1 MNFEISLI
9 FYNFAR
15 LFGKIIKRLHKMKLE
30 QNRIDDLNL
39 QLTLSVAGED
49 YADNRKKKLN
59 DYRKKAEFKGFR
71 KGMVPMSLVEK
82 LYGQQARVDAVNDV
96 IAEGLNNFINE
107 NNLRVLGEPLPSED
121 TPHND
126 WSADNEFVF
135 KFDIAQNPEV
145 SFELSKEDE
154 VVYYTITATEAA
166 KKEMK
171 ENLLRQYGNLE
182 EGDAAKEEDFIIVDF
197 EQGETKVEGTYVA
210 IRNVAEAVR
219 STFVGVKAGDV
230 LDVNVNEAFEN
241 ETDRSSM
248 LKINKAELANLDPM
262 FKMTVRNV
270 KTFVSAP
277 LVEETFEKIFG
288 VKTEAEFD
296 AKIEEK
302 LRAEYSQEAD
312 FRFSKDAK
320 NFLLEKANV
329 AIAEDFLKRWV
340 YVVNEGKFTMEDIE
354 KDWALF
360 IVDYKWQM
368 VRNYL
373 MKKYD
378 VKIEEADLLAS
389 AKGFAAY
396 QFAMYGMNNVPEE
409 QLEAFA
415 KNILSQEEQ
424 GRRIL
429 DQVENEK
436 TFAAVREVVTL
447 KKKKISV
454 EKFRE
459 LN

>member
-1 MNFEISLI
+1 
-9 FYNFAR
+9 
-15 LFGKIIKRLHKMKLE
+15 MKLE

-39 QLTLSVAGED
+39 ELTLAVTAED
-49 YADNRKKKLN
+49 YADSRKKKLN
-59 DYRKKAEFKGFR
+59 DYRKKAEIKGFR

-82 LYGQQARVDAVNDV
+82 MYGQSALVDAVNDV
-96 IAEGLNNFINE
+96 VSEGLNNFIHE

-121 TPHND
+121 QPEAEWVAGND
-126 WSADNEFVF
+126 FTF
-135 KFDIAQNPEV
+135 KFDIAENPEV
-145 SFELSKEDE
+145 SFELSKDDE
-154 VVYYTITATEAA
+154 IVYYTITVTEAA

-171 ENLLRQYGNLE
+171 DNLLKQYGSLE
-182 EGDAAKEEDFIIVDF
+182 EGKKAKEDDFIIVDF

-210 IRNVAEAVR
+210 LRNVAEAAR
-219 STFVGVKAGDV
+219 KSFVGVKPGDV

-241 ETDRSSM
+241 ETDRASM
-248 LKINKAELANLDPM
+248 LKVSKDELATLDPM
-262 FKMTVRNV
+262 FRMTVKNV
-270 KTFVSAP
+270 KTFVNAP
-277 LVEETFEKIFG
+277 LTEETFEKIFG
-288 VKTEAEFD
+288 VKTEEEFD
-296 AKIEEK
+296 AKIEERI
-302 LRAEYSQEAD
+302 RAEYAQEAD

-320 NFLLEKANV
+320 QFLLEKADV
-329 AIAEDFLKRWV
+329 KIAENFLKRWV

-354 KDWALF
+354 KDWDLF

-368 VRNYL
+368 VRNFL
-373 MKKYD
+373 MNKYN
-378 VKIEEADLLAS
+378 VKVEEADLLAS

-396 QFAMYGMNNVPEE
+396 QFAMYGMNNVPDE
-409 QLEAFA
+409 QLESFA

-436 TFAAVREVVTL
+436 TFAAVREVVSL

-459 LN
+459 LK

>member
-1 MNFEISLI
+1 
-9 FYNFAR
+9 
-15 LFGKIIKRLHKMKLE
+15 MKLE

-39 QLTLSVAGED
+39 ELTLAVTAED
-49 YADNRKKKLN
+49 YADSRKKKLN
-59 DYRKKAEFKGFR
+59 DYRKKAEIKGFR

-82 LYGQQARVDAVNDV
+82 MYGQSALVDAVNEV
-96 IAEGLNNFINE
+96 VSEGLNNFIHE

-121 TPHND
+121 QPEAEWVAGND
-126 WSADNEFVF
+126 FTF
-135 KFDIAQNPEV
+135 KFDIAENPEV
-145 SFELSKEDE
+145 SFELSKDDE
-154 VVYYTITATEAA
+154 IVYYTITVTEAA

-171 ENLLRQYGNLE
+171 DNLLKQYGSLE
-182 EGDAAKEEDFIIVDF
+182 EGKKAKEDDFIIVDF

-210 IRNVAEAVR
+210 LRNVAEAAR
-219 STFVGVKAGDV
+219 KSFVGVKPGDV

-241 ETDRSSM
+241 ETDRASL
-248 LKINKAELANLDPM
+248 LKVSKDELATLDPM
-262 FKMTVRNV
+262 FRMTVKNV
-270 KTFVSAP
+270 KTFVNAP
-277 LVEETFEKIFG
+277 LTEETFEKIFG
-288 VKTEAEFD
+288 VKTEEEFD
-296 AKIEEK
+296 AKIEERI
-302 LRAEYSQEAD
+302 RAEYAQEAD

-320 NFLLEKANV
+320 TYLLDKAGVNV
-329 AIAEDFLKRWV
+329 AEKFLKRWV
-340 YVVNEGKFTMEDIE
+340 FVVNEGKFTMEDIE
-354 KDWALF
+354 KDWDLF

-373 MKKYD
+373 MNKYN

-459 LN
+459 LK

>member
-1 MNFEISLI
+1 
-9 FYNFAR
+9 
-15 LFGKIIKRLHKMKLE
+15 MKLE

-39 QLTLSVAGED
+39 ELTITVAAED
-49 YADNRKKKLN
+49 YAENRKKRLN

-82 LYGQQARVDAVNDV
+82 MYGPSALVDSVNDV
-96 IAEGLNNFINE
+96 VAEQLNSFIQE
-107 NNLRVLGEPLPSED
+107 NNLRVLGEPLPSENQPE
-121 TPHND
+121 TE
-126 WSADNEFVF
+126 WVAGNEFTF
-135 KFDIAQNPEV
+135 KFDIAQNPEI

-154 VVYYTITATEAA
+154 VTYYTITVTEAA
-166 KKEMK
+166 KNEMK
-171 ENLLRQYGNLE
+171 DNLLRQYGSLE
-182 EGDAAKEEDFIIVDF
+182 EGEAAKEEDFIIVDF
-197 EQGETKVEGTYVA
+197 EQGENKVEGTYVA
-210 IRNVAEAVR
+210 LRNVAEAAR
-219 STFVGVKAGDV
+219 ASFVGVKAGDV
-230 LDVNVNEAFEN
+230 MDVNVNEAFEN
-241 ETDRSSM
+241 ETDRASM
-248 LKINKAELANLDPM
+248 LKVSKDELATLDPM
-262 FKMTVRNV
+262 FKMTVKNV
-270 KTFVSAP
+270 KTFVNAP

-296 AKIEEK
+296 ANVEERI
-302 LRAEYSQEAD
+302 RAEYAQEAD

-320 NFLLEKANV
+320 DYLLEKADVTV
-329 AIAEDFLKRWV
+329 AEKFLKRWV

-354 KDWALF
+354 KDWDLF
-360 IVDYKWQM
+360 IIDYKWQM

-373 MKKYD
+373 IQKYN
-378 VKIEEADLLAS
+378 VQIEEADLLAS

-459 LN
+459 LK

>member
-1 MNFEISLI
+1 
-9 FYNFAR
+9 
-15 LFGKIIKRLHKMKLE
+15 MKLE

-39 QLTLSVAGED
+39 EVAVTVTADD
-49 YADNRKKKLN
+49 YAENRKKRLN
-59 DYRKKAEFKGFR
+59 DFRKKAEIKGFR

-82 LYGQQARVDAVNDV
+82 MYGQQALVDSVNDV
-96 IAEGLNNFINE
+96 IAEGLNNFIQE
-107 NNLRVLGEPLPSED
+107 NSLRVLGEPLPAED
-121 TPHND
+121 QQSHV
-126 WSADNEFVF
+126 WEAGNEFTF
-135 KFDIAQNPEV
+135 RFDIAENPEI
-145 SFELSKEDE
+145 SFELSKDDE
-154 VVYYTITATEAA
+154 VVYYTITVTEAA

-171 ENLLRQYGNLE
+171 DNLLRQYGSLE
-182 EGDAAKEEDFIIVDF
+182 EGEAAKEEDFIIVDF
-197 EQGETKVEGTYVA
+197 EQGDMKVEGTYVA
-210 IRNVAEAVR
+210 LRNVAEAAR
-219 STFVGVKAGDV
+219 ASFVGVKPGDV

-241 ETDRSSM
+241 ETDRASM
-248 LKINKAELANLDPM
+248 LKVSKEELASLDPM
-262 FKMTVRNV
+262 FRMTVKNV
-270 KTFVSAP
+270 KTFVPAA
-277 LVEETFEKIFG
+277 LTEETFEKVFG

-296 AKIEEK
+296 AKIEE
-302 LRAEYSQEAD
+302 RTRGEYAQEAD

-320 NFLLEKANV
+320 NFLLEKADV
-329 AIAEDFLKRWV
+329 KIAEEFLKRWV

-354 KDWALF
+354 KDWDLF
-360 IVDYKWQM
+360 IIDYKWQM

-373 MKKYD
+373 MQKYN
-378 VKIEEADLLAS
+378 VQIEEADLLAS

-409 QLEAFA
+409 QLESFA

-454 EKFRE
+454 DKFRE
-459 LN
+459 LK

>member
-1 MNFEISLI
+1 MNIV
-9 FYNFAR
+9 
-15 LFGKIIKRLHKMKLE
+15 

-39 QLTLSVAGED
+39 ELTLSVGKED
-49 YADNRKKKLN
+49 YAEPMKKKLA
-59 DYRKKAEFKGFR
+59 DFRKKADIKGFR

-82 LYGQQARVDAVNDV
+82 MYGQQALADSINDV
-96 IAEGLNNFINE
+96 ISEGLNNFIRE
-107 NNLRVLGEPLPSED
+107 NNLKVLGEPLPSED
-121 TPHND
+121 GPQNEWVNGND
-126 WSADNEFVF
+126 FTF

-154 VVYYTITATEAA
+154 VTYYTITVTEAA

-171 ENLLRQYGNLE
+171 DNLLKQYGSLE
-182 EGDAAKEEDFIIVDF
+182 EGKKAKEDDFIIVDF

-210 IRNVAEAVR
+210 LRNVAEAAR
-219 STFVGVKAGDV
+219 KSFVGVKPGDV

-241 ETDRSSM
+241 ETDRASM
-248 LKINKAELANLDPM
+248 LKVNKDELASLDPM
-262 FKMTVRNV
+262 FKMTVKNV
-270 KTFVSAP
+270 KTFVNAP
-277 LVEETFEKIFG
+277 MTEETFEKIFG

-296 AKIEEK
+296 AKIEERI
-302 LRAEYSQEAD
+302 RAEYSQEAD

-320 NFLLEKANV
+320 TYLLDKANV
-329 AIAEDFLKRWV
+329 TVAEKFLKRWI
-340 YVVNEGKFTMEDIE
+340 YVINEGKFTMEDIE
-354 KDWALF
+354 KDWDLF

-368 VRNYL
+368 VRSFL
-373 MKKYD
+373 MEKYG
-378 VKIEEADLLAS
+378 VKVEEADLLAS

-396 QFAMYGMNNVPEE
+396 QFAMYGMNNVPDE
-409 QLEAFA
+409 QLESFA
-415 KNILSQEEQ
+415 KNILAQEEL

>member
-1 MNFEISLI
+1 
-9 FYNFAR
+9 
-15 LFGKIIKRLHKMKLE
+15 MKLE

-39 QLTLSVAGED
+39 ELTISVAAED
-49 YADNRKKKLN
+49 YAENRKKKLN

-82 LYGQQARVDAVNDV
+82 MYGQSALVDSVNDV
-96 IAEGLNNFINE
+96 VSEGLNNFIHE

-121 TPHND
+121 QPQTE
-126 WSADNEFVF
+126 WVSGNEFVF
-135 KFDIAQNPEV
+135 KFDIAENPEV

-154 VVYYTITATEAA
+154 VVYYTITVTEAA
-166 KKEMK
+166 KNEMK
-171 ENLLRQYGNLE
+171 DNLLRQYGSLE
-182 EGDAAKEEDFIIVDF
+182 EGEAAKEEDFIIVDF

-210 IRNVAEAVR
+210 LRNVAEAAR
-219 STFVGVKAGDV
+219 KSFVGVKPGDV

-241 ETDRSSM
+241 ETDRASM
-248 LKINKAELANLDPM
+248 LKVNKDELANLDPM
-262 FKMTVRNV
+262 FKMTVKNV
-270 KTFVSAP
+270 KTFVNAP
-277 LVEETFEKIFG
+277 LTEETFEKIFG

-296 AKIEEK
+296 AKVEERI
-302 LRAEYSQEAD
+302 RAEYAQEAD

-320 NFLLEKANV
+320 EFLLAKADV
-329 AIAEDFLKRWV
+329 KLAENFLKRWV
-340 YVVNEGKFTMEDIE
+340 FVVNDGKFSMEDIE
-354 KDWALF
+354 KDWEFF
-360 IVDYKWQM
+360 IADYKWQM
-368 VRNYL
+368 VRGFL
-373 MKKYD
+373 MNKYG

-436 TFAAVREVVTL
+436 TFAAIREVVTL

-459 LN
+459 LK

>member
-1 MNFEISLI
+1 MNIVE
-9 FYNFAR
+9 
-15 LFGKIIKRLHKMKLE
+15 
-30 QNRIDDLNL
+30 NRIDDLNL
-39 QLTLSVAGED
+39 ELTLSIAKDD
-49 YADNRKKKLN
+49 YAESMKKRLV
-59 DYRKKAEFKGFR
+59 DFRKKADIKGFR

-82 LYGQQARVDAVNDV
+82 MYGQNALVDAVNDV
-96 IAEGLNNFINE
+96 IAEGLNNYIKE
-107 NNLRVLGEPLPSED
+107 NNLRVLGEPLPSEE
-121 TPHND
+121 HIQNEWVNGND
-126 WSADNEFVF
+126 FTF
-135 KFDIAQNPEV
+135 KFDLAQNPEI

-154 VVYYTITATEAA
+154 VTYYTITVTEAA
-166 KKEMK
+166 KNEMK
-171 ENLLRQYGNLE
+171 DNLLRQYGSLE
-182 EGDAAKEEDFIIVDF
+182 EGEAAKEEDFIIVDF

-210 IRNVAEAVR
+210 LRNVAEAAR
-219 STFVGVKAGDV
+219 KAFVGVKPGDV

-241 ETDRSSM
+241 ETDRASM
-248 LKINKAELANLDPM
+248 LKVNKDELANLDPM
-262 FKMTVRNV
+262 FKMTVKNV
-270 KTFVSAP
+270 KTFVNAP
-277 LVEETFEKIFG
+277 LTEETFEKIFG

-296 AKIEEK
+296 AKVEERI
-302 LRAEYSQEAD
+302 RAEYAQEAD

-320 NFLLEKANV
+320 TYLLEKANV
-329 AIAEDFLKRWV
+329 NIAEKFLKRWV
-340 YVVNEGKFTMEDIE
+340 YVINDGKFTMEDIE
-354 KDWALF
+354 KDWEFF

-368 VRNYL
+368 VRSYL
-373 MKKYD
+373 MQKYN
-378 VKIEEADLLAS
+378 VQIEEADLLAS

-436 TFAAVREVVTL
+436 TFAAVRDVVTL

>member
-1 MNFEISLI
+1 
-9 FYNFAR
+9 
-15 LFGKIIKRLHKMKLE
+15 MKLE

-39 QLTLSVAGED
+39 ELTLAVTAED
-49 YADNRKKKLN
+49 YADSRKKKLN
-59 DYRKKAEFKGFR
+59 DYRKKAEIKGFR

-82 LYGQQARVDAVNDV
+82 MYGQSALVDAVNDV
-96 IAEGLNNFINE
+96 VSEGLNNFIHE

-121 TPHND
+121 QPEAEWVAGND
-126 WSADNEFVF
+126 FTF
-135 KFDIAQNPEV
+135 KFDIAENPEV
-145 SFELSKEDE
+145 SFELSKDDE
-154 VVYYTITATEAA
+154 IVYYTITVTEAA

-171 ENLLRQYGNLE
+171 DNLLKQYGSLE
-182 EGDAAKEEDFIIVDF
+182 EGKKAKEDDFIIVDF

-210 IRNVAEAVR
+210 LRNVAEAAR
-219 STFVGVKAGDV
+219 KSFVGVKPGDV

-241 ETDRSSM
+241 ETDRASM
-248 LKINKAELANLDPM
+248 LKVSKDELATLDPM
-262 FKMTVRNV
+262 FRMTVKNV
-270 KTFVSAP
+270 KTFVNAP
-277 LVEETFEKIFG
+277 LTEETFEKIFG
-288 VKTEAEFD
+288 VKTEEEFD
-296 AKIEEK
+296 AKIEERI
-302 LRAEYSQEAD
+302 RAEYAQEAD

-320 NFLLEKANV
+320 TYLLEKAGVNV
-329 AIAEDFLKRWV
+329 AEKFLKRWV
-340 YVVNEGKFTMEDIE
+340 FVVNEGKFTMEDIE
-354 KDWALF
+354 KDWDLF

-373 MKKYD
+373 MNKYN

-454 EKFRE
+454 DKFRE

>member
-1 MNFEISLI
+1 
-9 FYNFAR
+9 
-15 LFGKIIKRLHKMKLE
+15 MKLE

-39 QLTLSVAGED
+39 ELTLTVAAED
-49 YADNRKKKLN
+49 YADSRKKKLN

-82 LYGQQARVDAVNDV
+82 MYGPSALVDSVNDV
-96 IAEGLNNFINE
+96 VAAELNNFIQE

-121 TPHND
+121 QPETE
-126 WSADNEFVF
+126 WVAGNEFTF
-135 KFDIAQNPEV
+135 KFDIAENPLV
-145 SFELSKEDE
+145 SFELSKDDE
-154 VVYYTITATEAA
+154 IVYYTITVTEAA
-166 KKEMK
+166 KNEMK
-171 ENLLRQYGNLE
+171 DNLLRQYGSLE
-182 EGDAAKEEDFIIVDF
+182 EGEAAKEEDFIIVDF

-210 IRNVAEAVR
+210 LRNVAEAAR
-219 STFVGVKAGDV
+219 KSFVGVKPGDV

-241 ETDRSSM
+241 ETDRASM
-248 LKINKAELANLDPM
+248 LKVNKEELAALDPM
-262 FKMTVRNV
+262 FKMTVKNV
-270 KTFVSAP
+270 KTFVNAP

-296 AKIEEK
+296 EKVEERI
-302 LRAEYSQEAD
+302 RAEYAQEAD

-320 NFLLEKANV
+320 NYLLEKADVTV
-329 AIAEDFLKRWV
+329 AEKFLKRWI
-340 YVVNEGKFTMEDIE
+340 YVINDGKFTMEDIE

-368 VRNYL
+368 VRSYL
-373 MKKYD
+373 MEKYN

-436 TFAAVREVVTL
+436 TFAAVREVVSL

>member
-1 MNFEISLI
+1 
-9 FYNFAR
+9 
-15 LFGKIIKRLHKMKLE
+15 MKLE

-39 QLTLSVAGED
+39 ELTLAVTAED
-49 YADNRKKKLN
+49 YADSRKKKLN
-59 DYRKKAEFKGFR
+59 DYRKKAEIKGFR

-82 LYGQQARVDAVNDV
+82 MYGQSALVDAVNDV
-96 IAEGLNNFINE
+96 VSEGLNNFIHE

-121 TPHND
+121 QPEAEWVAGND
-126 WSADNEFVF
+126 FTF
-135 KFDIAQNPEV
+135 KFDIAENPEV
-145 SFELSKEDE
+145 SFELSKDDE
-154 VVYYTITATEAA
+154 IVYYTITVTEAA

-171 ENLLRQYGNLE
+171 DNLLKQYGSLE
-182 EGDAAKEEDFIIVDF
+182 EGKKAKEDDFIIVDF

-210 IRNVAEAVR
+210 LRNVAEAAR
-219 STFVGVKAGDV
+219 KSFVGVKPGDV

-241 ETDRSSM
+241 ETDRASM
-248 LKINKAELANLDPM
+248 LKVSKDELATLDPM
-262 FKMTVRNV
+262 FRMTVKNV
-270 KTFVSAP
+270 KTFVNAP
-277 LVEETFEKIFG
+277 LTEETFEKIFG
-288 VKTEAEFD
+288 VKTEEEFD
-296 AKIEEK
+296 AKIEERI
-302 LRAEYSQEAD
+302 RAEYAQEAD

-320 NFLLEKANV
+320 TYLLEKAGVNV
-329 AIAEDFLKRWV
+329 AEKFLKRWV
-340 YVVNEGKFTMEDIE
+340 FVVNEGKFTMEDIE
-354 KDWALF
+354 KDWDLF

-373 MKKYD
+373 MNKYN

-454 EKFRE
+454 DKFRE
-459 LN
+459 LK

>member
-1 MNFEISLI
+1 
-9 FYNFAR
+9 
-15 LFGKIIKRLHKMKLE
+15 MKLE

-39 QLTLSVAGED
+39 ELTLAVTAED
-49 YADNRKKKLN
+49 YADSRKKKLN
-59 DYRKKAEFKGFR
+59 DYRKKAEIKGFR

-82 LYGQQARVDAVNDV
+82 MYGQSALVDAVNDV
-96 IAEGLNNFINE
+96 VSEGLNNFIHE

-121 TPHND
+121 QPEAEWVAGND
-126 WSADNEFVF
+126 FTF
-135 KFDIAQNPEV
+135 KFDIAENPEV
-145 SFELSKEDE
+145 SFELSKDDE
-154 VVYYTITATEAA
+154 IVYYTITVTEAA

-171 ENLLRQYGNLE
+171 DNLLKQYGSLE
-182 EGDAAKEEDFIIVDF
+182 EGKKAKEDDFIIVDF

-210 IRNVAEAVR
+210 LRNVAEAAR
-219 STFVGVKAGDV
+219 KSFVGVKPGDV

-241 ETDRSSM
+241 ETDRASM
-248 LKINKAELANLDPM
+248 LKVSKDELATLDPM
-262 FKMTVRNV
+262 FRMTVKNV
-270 KTFVSAP
+270 KTFVNAP
-277 LVEETFEKIFG
+277 LTEETFEKIFG
-288 VKTEAEFD
+288 VKTEEEFD
-296 AKIEEK
+296 AKIEDRI
-302 LRAEYSQEAD
+302 RAEYAQEAD

-320 NFLLEKANV
+320 TYLLEKAGVNV
-329 AIAEDFLKRWV
+329 AEKFLKRWV
-340 YVVNEGKFTMEDIE
+340 FVVNEGKFTMEDIE
-354 KDWALF
+354 KDWDLF

-373 MKKYD
+373 MNKYN

-429 DQVENEK
+429 DQVENDK

-454 EKFRE
+454 DKFRE
-459 LN
+459 LK

>member
-1 MNFEISLI
+1 M
-9 FYNFAR
+9 
-15 LFGKIIKRLHKMKLE
+15 KIE
-30 QNRIDDLNL
+30 QNRLDDLNL
-39 QLTLSVAGED
+39 ELTLSVSAED
-49 YADNRKKKLN
+49 YADSRKKRLN
-59 DYRKKAEFKGFR
+59 DFRKKADIRGFR

-82 LYGQQARVDAVNDV
+82 MYGQQALADAVNDV
-96 IAEGLNNFINE
+96 ISAALNDFIRENE
-107 NNLRVLGEPLPSED
+107 LKVLGEPLPSED
-121 TPHND
+121 NPQND
-126 WSADNEFVF
+126 WANAGDFTF

-145 SFELSKEDE
+145 SFELSKDDE
-154 VVYYTITATEAA
+154 IVYYTITVTEAA

-171 ENLLRQYGNLE
+171 DNLLKQYGSLE
-182 EGDAAKEEDFIIVDF
+182 DGKKAKADDFIIVDF

-210 IRNVAEAVR
+210 LRNVAEAVR
-219 STFVGVKAGDV
+219 KSFVGVKPGDV

-241 ETDRSSM
+241 ETDRASM
-248 LKINKAELANLDPM
+248 LKVSKDELATLDPM
-262 FKMTVRNV
+262 FKMTVQSV
-270 KTFVSAP
+270 KTFVNAP
-277 LVEETFEKIFG
+277 LTEETFEKIFG
-288 VKTEAEFD
+288 VKTEEEFD
-296 AKIEEK
+296 AKIEERI
-302 LRAEYSQEAD
+302 RAEYAQEAD

-320 NFLLEKANV
+320 TYLLEKANLT
-329 AIAEDFLKRWV
+329 IAEKFLKRWI
-340 YVVNEGKFTMEDIE
+340 YVINEGKFTMEDIE
-354 KDWALF
+354 KDWDLF

-368 VRNYL
+368 VRGYL
-373 MKKYD
+373 MDKYG
-378 VKIEEADLLAS
+378 VKVEEADLLAS

-415 KNILSQEEQ
+415 KNILAQEEQ

-454 EKFRE
+454 DKFRE

>member
-1 MNFEISLI
+1 
-9 FYNFAR
+9 
-15 LFGKIIKRLHKMKLE
+15 MKLE

-39 QLTLSVAGED
+39 EVTLSVTAED
-49 YADNRKKKLN
+49 YAGNRKKKLN
-59 DYRKKAEFKGFR
+59 DYRKKADIHGFR
-71 KGMVPMSLVEK
+71 KGMAPMSLIEK
-82 LYGQQARVDAVNDV
+82 FYGQSALVDSVNDI
-96 IAEGLNNFINE
+96 IAEGLNNFIHE

-121 TPHND
+121 QPETEWVAGND
-126 WSADNEFVF
+126 FTF
-135 KFDIAQNPEV
+135 KFDIAENPEV
-145 SFELSKEDE
+145 SFELSKDDE
-154 VVYYTITATEAA
+154 IVYYTITVTEAA
-166 KKEMK
+166 KNEMK
-171 ENLLRQYGNLE
+171 NNLLRQYGSLE
-182 EGDAAKEEDFIIVDF
+182 EGEAAKEEDFIIVDF

-210 IRNVAEAVR
+210 LRNVAEAVR
-219 STFVGVKAGDV
+219 NSFVGVKPGDV

-241 ETDRSSM
+241 ETDRASM
-248 LKINKAELANLDPM
+248 LKVSKEELANLDPM
-262 FKMTVRNV
+262 FKMTVKNV
-270 KTFVSAP
+270 KTFVNAP
-277 LVEETFEKIFG
+277 LTEETFEKIFG

-296 AKIEEK
+296 AKVEERI
-302 LRAEYSQEAD
+302 RAEYSQEAD

-320 NFLLEKANV
+320 TYLLEKAGVNV
-329 AIAEDFLKRWV
+329 AEKFLKRWV
-340 YVVNEGKFTMEDIE
+340 FVVNEGKFTMEDIE
-354 KDWALF
+354 KDWDLF

-373 MKKYD
+373 MQKYN

-409 QLEAFA
+409 QLESFA

>member
-1 MNFEISLI
+1 M
-9 FYNFAR
+9 
-15 LFGKIIKRLHKMKLE
+15 KIE

-39 QLTLSVAGED
+39 ELTLSVTKED
-49 YADNRKKKLN
+49 YADSRKKKLN
-59 DYRKKAEFKGFR
+59 DFRRKAEIKGFR

-82 LYGQQARVDAVNDV
+82 MYGQQALADSVNDV
-96 IAEGLNNFINE
+96 IAEGINNFIQE
-107 NNLRVLGEPLPSED
+107 NGLKVLGEPLPSED
-121 TPHND
+121 NPQND
-126 WSADNEFVF
+126 WVDGNDFTF
-135 KFDIAQNPEV
+135 KFDVAQNPEV

-154 VVYYTITATEAA
+154 VTYYTITVTEAA

-171 ENLLRQYGNLE
+171 DNLLKQYGSLE
-182 EGDAAKEEDFIIVDF
+182 DGKKAKADDFIIVDF

-210 IRNVAEAVR
+210 LRNVAEAAR
-219 STFVGVKAGDV
+219 ASFVGVKPGDV

-241 ETDRSSM
+241 ETDRASM
-248 LKINKAELANLDPM
+248 LKVSKDELATLDPM
-262 FKMTVRNV
+262 FKMTVKNV
-270 KTFVSAP
+270 KTFVNAP
-277 LVEETFEKIFG
+277 MTEETFEKIFG
-288 VKTEAEFD
+288 VKTEEEFE
-296 AKIEEK
+296 AKIEER
-302 LRAEYSQEAD
+302 LAAEYTQEAD

-320 NFLLEKANV
+320 NYLLEKANV
-329 AIAEDFLKRWV
+329 TVAEKFLKRWI
-340 YVVNEGKFTMEDIE
+340 YVINEGKFTMEDIE
-354 KDWALF
+354 KDWDLF

-368 VRNYL
+368 VRSYL
-373 MKKYD
+373 MEKYN

-454 EKFRE
+454 DKFRE

>member
-1 MNFEISLI
+1 M
-9 FYNFAR
+9 
-15 LFGKIIKRLHKMKLE
+15 KIE

-39 QLTLSVAGED
+39 ELTLSVSAED
-49 YADNRKKKLN
+49 YADSRKKRLN
-59 DYRKKAEFKGFR
+59 DFRKKADIRGFR

-82 LYGQQARVDAVNDV
+82 MYGQQALADAVNDV
-96 IAEGLNNFINE
+96 ISAALNDFIRENE
-107 NNLRVLGEPLPSED
+107 LKVLGEPLPSED
-121 TPHND
+121 NPQND
-126 WSADNEFVF
+126 WANAGDFTF

-145 SFELSKEDE
+145 SFELSKDDE
-154 VVYYTITATEAA
+154 IVYYTITVTEAA

-171 ENLLRQYGNLE
+171 DNLLKQYGSLE
-182 EGDAAKEEDFIIVDF
+182 DGKKAKADDFIIVDF

-210 IRNVAEAVR
+210 LRNVAEAVR
-219 STFVGVKAGDV
+219 KSFVGVKPGDV

-241 ETDRSSM
+241 ETDRASM
-248 LKINKAELANLDPM
+248 LKVSKDELATLDPM
-262 FKMTVRNV
+262 FKMTVQNV
-270 KTFVSAP
+270 KTFVNAP
-277 LVEETFEKIFG
+277 LTEETFEKIFG
-288 VKTEAEFD
+288 VKTEEEFD
-296 AKIEEK
+296 AKIEERI
-302 LRAEYSQEAD
+302 RAEYAQEAD

-320 NFLLEKANV
+320 TYLLEKANLT
-329 AIAEDFLKRWV
+329 IAEKFLKRWI
-340 YVVNEGKFTMEDIE
+340 YVINEGKFTMEDIE
-354 KDWALF
+354 KDWDLF

-368 VRNYL
+368 VRGYL
-373 MKKYD
+373 MDKYG
-378 VKIEEADLLAS
+378 VKVEEADLLAS

-415 KNILSQEEQ
+415 KNILAQEEQ

-454 EKFRE
+454 DKFRE

>member
-1 MNFEISLI
+1 
-9 FYNFAR
+9 
-15 LFGKIIKRLHKMKLE
+15 MKLE

-39 QLTLSVAGED
+39 ELTITVAPED
-49 YADNRKKKLN
+49 YEDNRKKRLN
-59 DYRKKAEFKGFR
+59 DYRKKADFKGFR

-82 LYGQQARVDAVNDV
+82 MYGPQALGDSVNDAV
-96 IAEGLNNFINE
+96 ATQLNSFIQE

-121 TPHND
+121 QPETV
-126 WSADNEFVF
+126 WVAGNEFTF
-135 KFDIAQNPEV
+135 KFDIAENPEI
-145 SFELSKEDE
+145 SFELSKDDE
-154 VVYYTITATEAA
+154 VTYYTITVTEAA
-166 KKEMK
+166 KNEMK
-171 ENLLRQYGNLE
+171 NNLLRQYGSLE
-182 EGDAAKEEDFIIVDF
+182 EGEAAKEEDFIIVDF

-210 IRNVAEAVR
+210 LRNVAEAAR
-219 STFVGVKAGDV
+219 ASFVGVKPGDV

-241 ETDRSSM
+241 ETDRASM
-248 LKINKAELANLDPM
+248 LKVSKDELDPM
-262 FKMTVRNV
+262 FKMTVKNV
-270 KTFVSAP
+270 KTFVNAP
-277 LVEETFEKIFG
+277 LTEETFEKIFG

-296 AKIEEK
+296 AKVEERI
-302 LRAEYSQEAD
+302 RAEYAQEAD

-320 NFLLEKANV
+320 TYLLEKADVTV
-329 AIAEDFLKRWV
+329 AEKFLKRWI
-340 YVVNEGKFTMEDIE
+340 YVINDGKFSMEDIE
-354 KDWALF
+354 KDWAYF

-368 VRNYL
+368 VRSYL
-373 MKKYD
+373 MQKYN
-378 VKIEEADLLAS
+378 VQIEEADLLAS

-436 TFAAVREVVTL
+436 TFAAVREVVSL

>member
-1 MNFEISLI
+1 M
-9 FYNFAR
+9 
-15 LFGKIIKRLHKMKLE
+15 KIV
-30 QNRIDDLNL
+30 QNKIDDLNIE
-39 QLTLSVAGED
+39 LTLTVAAED
-49 YADNRKKKLN
+49 YAESRKKRLAEF
-59 DYRKKAEFKGFR
+59 RKKAEIKGFR

-82 LYGQQARVDAVNDV
+82 MYGQNALVDAVNDA
-96 IAEGLNNFINE
+96 ISEGLNNYIHE
-107 NNLRVLGEPLPSED
+107 NNLRVLGEPLPSEE
-121 TPHND
+121 HIQ
-126 WSADNEFVF
+126 NEWENGSELTF
-135 KFDIAQNPEV
+135 KFDIALNPEI

-154 VVYYTITATEAA
+154 ITYYTITVTEAA
-166 KKEMK
+166 KKEMRD
-171 ENLLRQYGNLE
+171 NLLRQYGSLE
-182 EGDAAKEEDFIIVDF
+182 NGEAAKEEDFIIVDF
-197 EQGETKVEGTYVA
+197 EQGDMKVEGTYVA
-210 IRNVAEAVR
+210 LRNVAEAAR
-219 STFVGVKAGDV
+219 NSFVGVKAGDV

-241 ETDRSSM
+241 ETDRASM
-248 LKINKAELANLDPM
+248 LKVGKEELAAMDPM
-262 FKMTVRNV
+262 FKMTVQAV
-270 KTFVSAP
+270 KTFVNAP
-277 LVEETFEKIFG
+277 ATEETFEKIFG
-288 VKTEAEFD
+288 VKTEAEFE
-296 AKIEEK
+296 AKIEERI
-302 LRAEYSQEAD
+302 RAEYAQEAE

-320 NFLLEKANV
+320 TYLLEKANV
-329 AIAEDFLKRWV
+329 TVAEKFLKRWI
-340 YVVNEGKFTMEDIE
+340 YVINDGKFSMEDIE

-368 VRNYL
+368 VRGYL
-373 MKKYD
+373 MEKYG
-378 VKIEEADLLAS
+378 VKVEEADLLAS

>member
-1 MNFEISLI
+1 
-9 FYNFAR
+9 
-15 LFGKIIKRLHKMKLE
+15 MKLE

-39 QLTLSVAGED
+39 EVTLTVAAED
-49 YADNRKKKLN
+49 YADSRKKKLN

-82 LYGQQARVDAVNDV
+82 MYGPSALVDSVNDV
-96 IAEGLNNFINE
+96 VAAELNSFIQE

-121 TPHND
+121 QPETE
-126 WSADNEFVF
+126 WVAGNEFTF
-135 KFDIAQNPEV
+135 KFDIAENPQV
-145 SFELSKEDE
+145 SFELSKDDE
-154 VVYYTITATEAA
+154 VVYYTITVTEAA
-166 KKEMK
+166 KNEMK
-171 ENLLRQYGNLE
+171 NNLLRQYGSLE
-182 EGDAAKEEDFIIVDF
+182 EGEAAKEEDFIIVDF
-197 EQGETKVEGTYVA
+197 EQGDMKVEGTYVA
-210 IRNVAEAVR
+210 LRNVAEVAR
-219 STFVGVKAGDV
+219 PSFIGVKPGDV

-241 ETDRSSM
+241 ETDRASM
-248 LKINKAELANLDPM
+248 LKVTKEEMAALDPM
-262 FKMTVRNV
+262 FKMTVKNV
-270 KTFVSAP
+270 KTFVNAP

-296 AKIEEK
+296 AKIEERI
-302 LRAEYSQEAD
+302 RAEYAQEAD

-320 NFLLEKANV
+320 TYLLEKAAVNV
-329 AIAEDFLKRWV
+329 AEKFLKRWI
-340 YVVNEGKFTMEDIE
+340 YVINDGKFTMEDIE

-368 VRNYL
+368 VRSYL
-373 MKKYD
+373 MEKYN

-396 QFAMYGMNNVPEE
+396 QFAMYGMNNVPED

>member
-1 MNFEISLI
+1 
-9 FYNFAR
+9 
-15 LFGKIIKRLHKMKLE
+15 MKLE

-39 QLTLSVAGED
+39 ELTITVAAED
-49 YADNRKKKLN
+49 YAENRKKRLN

-82 LYGQQARVDAVNDV
+82 MYGPSALVDSVNDV
-96 IAEGLNNFINE
+96 VASELNNFISE
-107 NNLRVLGEPLPSED
+107 NKLRVLGEPLPSED
-121 TPHND
+121 QPETE
-126 WSADNEFVF
+126 WVAGNEFTF
-135 KFDIAQNPEV
+135 KFDIAENPEI
-145 SFELSKEDE
+145 SFELSKDDE
-154 VVYYTITATEAA
+154 VTYYTITVTEAA
-166 KKEMK
+166 KNEMK
-171 ENLLRQYGNLE
+171 DNLLRQYGSLE
-182 EGDAAKEEDFIIVDF
+182 EGESAKEEDFIIVDF

-210 IRNVAEAVR
+210 LRNVAEAAR
-219 STFVGVKAGDV
+219 KSFVGVKPGDV

-241 ETDRSSM
+241 ETDRASM
-248 LKINKAELANLDPM
+248 LKVNKDELATLDPM
-262 FKMTVRNV
+262 FKMTVKNV
-270 KTFVSAP
+270 KTFVNAP
-277 LVEETFEKIFG
+277 LTEETFEKIFG

-296 AKIEEK
+296 AKVEERI
-302 LRAEYSQEAD
+302 RAEYAQEAD

-320 NFLLEKANV
+320 TYLLEKADV
-329 AIAEDFLKRWV
+329 TIAEKFLKRWV
-340 YVVNEGKFTMEDIE
+340 YVVNDGKFTMEDIE

-368 VRNYL
+368 VRSYL
-373 MKKYD
+373 MNKYN